1 MLIVLLLLIN
11 YIRRMS
17 SISIIPPTLPQ
28 EELIGGGC
36 LSMTEIYKQYAP
48 PNWPFIEISWSND
61 SGSASGGYAYNY
73 LTIYRNDLILKG
85 YDGNKFTINLIN
97 GRNPDIYEMRLMY
110 NGENKEKLASA
121 AVVNGF
127 RNIQNLVR
135 KLKPNTG
142 KTTNTT
148 TTKSKVNPLAAR
160 RRARIANNRGKP
172 ETKSTS
178 EVNSQEMEIV
188 ADASKS

>member
-1 MLIVLLLLIN
+1 MMKKKKKKKKDKALVLVPDVDCVITAKELITLLEECPQYQL
-11 YIRRMS
+11 
-17 SISIIPPTLPQ
+17 IPPTPQ
-28 EELIGGGC
+28 EELIGGGCC

-148 TTKSKVNPLAAR
+148 TTK
-160 RRARIANNRGKP
+160 
-172 ETKSTS
+172 E
-178 EVNSQEMEIV
+178 
-188 ADASKS
+188 

>member
-1 MLIVLLLLIN
+1 MCYYCKELITLLEECPQYQL
-11 YIRRMS
+11 
-17 SISIIPPTLPQ
+17 IPPTSPQ
-28 EELIGGGC
+28 EELIGGGCC

-142 KTTNTT
+142 KTTKHHHHKRVKLIHWQLEEEQEWPT
-148 TTKSKVNPLAAR
+148 
-160 RRARIANNRGKP
+160 I
-172 ETKSTS
+172 
-178 EVNSQEMEIV
+178 EVNQ
-188 ADASKS
+188 KQNQHQK

>member
-1 MLIVLLLLIN
+1 MAI
-11 YIRRMS
+11 
-17 SISIIPPTLPQ
+17 
-28 EELIGGGC
+28 
-36 LSMTEIYKQYAP
+36 
-48 PNWPFIEISWSND
+48 IEISWSND

-110 NGENKEKLASA
+110 NDERRKLASA

-160 RRARIANNRGKP
+160 REQGHQQSR
-172 ETKSTS
+172 
-178 EVNSQEMEIV
+178 VNQ
-188 ADASKS
+188 KQNQHQK